1 MIYIICI
8 WLISSIACA
17 NIFYAFLRRR
27 FEMIANESIREDLAI
42 AIIVGCLYGIMGP
55 IGILLMWIVV
65 KD

>member
-8 WLISSIACA
+8 WLMSSIVCA
-17 NIFYAFLRRR
+17 NMLYAFLRRR
-27 FEMIANESIREDLAI
+27 FEMIANESIREDLVI

-55 IGILLMWIVV
+55 IGILLMCIVV